1 MPRELE
7 KQELD
12 EVKFIINVNL
22 MGTFHLIKAAL
33 PDMKNRK
40 NRGPASIAIISSQG
54 GQVPY
59 T

>member
-12 EVKFIINVNL
+12 EVKFIIDVNL

-33 PDMKNRK
+33 PGMKNRK
-40 NRGPASIAIISSQG
+40 NRGPASIAIISSQV